1 MSRSAVGVTYGLA
14 AVAVFVALA
23 LAHGRLVL
31 RRPPPVPHLLLLW
44 VAIGAGL
51 TASVLSFH
59 RPFPVALTITNLA
72 VYFLPTEV
80 YIFVY
85 TAAVGSLSIRLLVT
99 LSRLDP
105 LPDAFERT
113 LARYPPAAFLDVR
126 LESLVAQG
134 LLVAVGQRYRIT
146 ARGRRWA
153 RAGTALKRVLAVGA
167 GG

>member
-1 MSRSAVGVTYGLA
+1 MSRNAEGVTYGLA
-14 AVAVFVALA
+14 AAVLFVALA
-23 LAHGRLVL
+23 LAHGRLAL

-51 TASVLSFH
+51 TASVLSLH
-59 RPFPVALTITNLA
+59 RSFPVALTITNLA

-99 LSRLDP
+99 LWRFEP

-113 LARYPPAAFLDVR
+113 LARYPPGTFLDVR
-126 LESLVAQG
+126 LARLVAQR

-146 ARGRRWA
+146 ARGGRWA
-153 RAGTALKRVLAVGA
+153 RAGTTLKRVLAVGT